1 MQYAH
6 FALSTFKVIWF
17 VHLGCEGTHS
27 CLLGGRV
34 LCDYKLCSSQP
45 QRGDLHWKPKVP
57 TCPLRREA
65 LVHTVS
71 SDHTSA
77 VVQGGRDVKHII
89 PWTSL
94 SLLCQIF
101 AHQIL
106 AYQ

>member
-6 FALSTFKVIWF
+6 FALSTFKVIWS

-27 CLLGGRV
+27 YLLGGKV
-34 LCDYKLCSSQP
+34 LCDYKLSQP
-45 QRGDLHWKPKVP
+45 QRGDLPCKPKVQTYP
-57 TCPLRREA
+57 VRGEA
-65 LVHTVS
+65 GTRCFL
-71 SDHTSA
+71 DHTSA

-106 AYQ
+106 ACQ